1 MSVGYEN
8 HRLFDQSREKI
19 EMQEK
24 ISIRFF
30 NDREVRAVWDDKDSR
45 WLFSVL
51 DIVSVLRDEDDYQKT
66 RNYWKYL
73 KAKLKR
79 EGNELGNIT
88 TQMKLLQATDR
99 INGRIL
105 SQFIFGI

>member
-1 MSVGYEN
+1 
-8 HRLFDQSREKI
+8 LFDRSREKI

-30 NDREVRAVWDDKDSR
+30 NDREVRAVWDGKDSR

-73 KAKLKR
+73 KS
-79 EGNELGNIT
+79 E
-88 TQMKLLQATDR
+88 
-99 INGRIL
+99 L
-105 SQFIFGI
+105 SQDFSKSMAISSADYMILRDRSVQRICPKMITIR